1 MENMDEDRADEM
13 LTVFRDRDAEKTK
26 EILK

>member
-13 LTVFRDRDAEKTK
+13 LTVFRNKDAEKTK
-26 EILK
+26 EALK